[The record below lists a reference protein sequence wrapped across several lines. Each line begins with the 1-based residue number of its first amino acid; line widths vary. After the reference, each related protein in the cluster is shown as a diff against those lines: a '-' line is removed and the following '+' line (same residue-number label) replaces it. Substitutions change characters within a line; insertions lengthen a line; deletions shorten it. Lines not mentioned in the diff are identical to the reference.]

1 MIGRSILELLL
12 FAATASAGCTGVEA
26 PTSAT
31 AIATS
36 PVSITYSTSFAPLGG
51 AARLFTASRAGVV
64 SVTLTAAGPPSTV
77 ALGLGV
83 GIPRS
88 DGGGCLLSQSVIT
101 PAGPAAQLSTAVD
114 AGDYCVKVFDG
125 GTLTELVTV
134 TVALTHP

>member
-1 MIGRSILELLL
+1 MRRTLKLLV
-12 FAATASAGCTGVEA
+12 FAAMTGAACSGVET

-31 AIATS
+31 ATATS
-36 PVSITYSTSFAPLGG
+36 PVSVTYSTTFAPLGG

-101 PAGPAAQLSTAVD
+101 PAGPAAQLSTSVD
-114 AGDYCVKVFDG
+114 AGDYCVKLFDG